1 MTDHLFHVHNQLP
14 VQHSVQHRTKQ
25 SETTVSF
32 KDVLQQEQLIFS
44 KHAKHRMQERNI
56 SMNQTQIDSMHQKLQ
71 EAKAKGVTDSLVLTN
86 DAALL
91 VSIKNNV
98 VVTALDRSEM
108 ESKLFTNING
118 TIVLD

>member
-14 VQHSVQHRTKQ
+14 VQHSVQYRTKQ

>member
-1 MTDHLFHVHNQLP
+1 MSNHLFHVHNQVP

-25 SETTVSF
+25 TEPNVSF
-32 KDVLQQEQLIFS
+32 QDVLQKEQLTFS
-44 KHAKHRMQERNI
+44 KHAKDRMQERNI
-56 SMNQTQIDSMHQKLQ
+56 SMNQTQLDTMHHKLQ
-71 EAKAKGVTDSLVLTN
+71 EAKAKGVTDSLVLTD

-91 VSIKNNV
+91 VSVKNNV

-118 TIVLD
+118 AIVLD

>member
-14 VQHSVQHRTKQ
+14 VQHLVQHRTKQ